1 METDVFMRIRNLEAG
16 MSLLKDDEIAEA
28 AQRREVF
35 REISVSTRL
44 TRKETRN
51 LDDLAKSRG
60 VQRGELIRQLIR
72 NELAKAADTS
82 IASTE
87 LTEIMGIR
95 LMLTNLFRP
104 LATGQKLT
112 PEAFDNMVAEVKKR
126 KRSVAEDAMR
136 DLERA

>member
-1 METDVFMRIRNLEAG
+1 MAILDDSEIATKAEERTRFRLKSAGTKLNQQELRNLG
-16 MSLLKDDEIAEA
+16 
-28 AQRREVF
+28 V
-35 REISVSTRL
+35 
-44 TRKETRN
+44 
-51 LDDLAKSRG
+51 LAKRRG
-60 VQRGELIRQLIR
+60 VRPGELIRKLILD
-72 NELAKAADTS
+72 ELARDS
-82 IASTE
+82 GSEPASTE

-126 KRSVAEDAMR
+126 KRSVAEDALQ

>member
-1 METDVFMRIRNLEAG
+1 MAILEDSEIATKAEERTRFRLKSAGTKLNQQELRNLG
-16 MSLLKDDEIAEA
+16 
-28 AQRREVF
+28 V
-35 REISVSTRL
+35 
-44 TRKETRN
+44 
-51 LDDLAKSRG
+51 LAKRRG
-60 VQRGELIRQLIR
+60 VRPGELIRKLILD
-72 NELAKAADTS
+72 ELARDAGTLA
-82 IASTE
+82 ASTE

-126 KRSVAEDAMR
+126 KRSVAEDALQ

>member
-1 METDVFMRIRNLEAG
+1 MAILDDGEIATKAEERTRFRLKSAGTKLNQQELRNLG
-16 MSLLKDDEIAEA
+16 
-28 AQRREVF
+28 V
-35 REISVSTRL
+35 
-44 TRKETRN
+44 
-51 LDDLAKSRG
+51 LAKRRG
-60 VQRGELIRQLIR
+60 VRPGELIRKLILD
-72 NELAKAADTS
+72 ELARDAGTVA
-82 IASTE
+82 ASTE

-126 KRSVAEDAMR
+126 KRSVAEDAMQ

>member
-1 METDVFMRIRNLEAG
+1 MAILED
-16 MSLLKDDEIAEA
+16 SEIATKAEE
-28 AQRREVF
+28 RTDF
-35 REISVSTRL
+35 RLKSAGTKLNQHELRSLGV
-44 TRKETRN
+44 
-51 LDDLAKSRG
+51 LAKRRG
-60 VQRGELIRQLIR
+60 VRPGELIRKLILD
-72 NELAKAADTS
+72 ELARDVGTVA
-82 IASTE
+82 ASTE

-126 KRSVAEDAMR
+126 KRSVAEDALQ

>member
-1 METDVFMRIRNLEAG
+1 
-16 MSLLKDDEIAEA
+16 MSLLSDDDIAEA

-35 REISVSTRL
+35 RERSVSTRL

-51 LDDLAKSRG
+51 LDALAKSRG

-72 NELAKAADTS
+72 DELARDAGISA
-82 IASTE
+82 ASTE

-126 KRSVAEDAMR
+126 KRSVAEDALQ

>member
-1 METDVFMRIRNLEAG
+1 
-16 MSLLKDDEIAEA
+16 MSLLSDNEIAEA

-35 REISVSTRL
+35 RERSVSTRL

-51 LDDLAKSRG
+51 LDALAKSRG

-72 NELAKAADTS
+72 DELARDAGISA
-82 IASTE
+82 ASTE

-126 KRSVAEDAMR
+126 KRSVAEDALQ

>member
-1 METDVFMRIRNLEAG
+1 
-16 MSLLKDDEIAEA
+16 MSLLSDDDIAEA

-35 REISVSTRL
+35 RERSVSTRL

-51 LDDLAKSRG
+51 LDALAKSRG
-60 VQRGELIRQLIR
+60 VQRGELIRQLILD
-72 NELAKAADTS
+72 ELARDAGTS
-82 IASTE
+82 AASTE

-126 KRSVAEDAMR
+126 KRSVAEDALQ

>member
-1 METDVFMRIRNLEAG
+1 

-28 AQRREVF
+28 ALRREVF

-72 NELAKAADTS
+72 NELAKGADTS

-112 PEAFDNMVAEVKKR
+112 PEAFDNMLAEVKKR
-126 KRSVAEDAMR
+126 KYSVASDAMK
-136 DLERA
+136 DLERT

>member
-1 METDVFMRIRNLEAG
+1 MAILDDSEIATKAEERTRFRLKSAGTKLNQQELRNLGA
-16 MSLLKDDEIAEA
+16 
-28 AQRREVF
+28 
-35 REISVSTRL
+35 
-44 TRKETRN
+44 
-51 LDDLAKSRG
+51 LAKRRG
-60 VQRGELIRQLIR
+60 VRPGELIRKLILD
-72 NELAKAADTS
+72 ELARDSGSVA
-82 IASTE
+82 ASTE

-126 KRSVAEDAMR
+126 KRSVAEDALQ

>member
-1 METDVFMRIRNLEAG
+1 MAILEDSEIATKAEERTRFRLKSAGTKLNQQELRNLG
-16 MSLLKDDEIAEA
+16 
-28 AQRREVF
+28 V
-35 REISVSTRL
+35 
-44 TRKETRN
+44 
-51 LDDLAKSRG
+51 LAKRRG
-60 VQRGELIRQLIR
+60 VRPGELIRKLILD
-72 NELAKAADTS
+72 ELARDS
-82 IASTE
+82 GSVPASTE

-126 KRSVAEDAMR
+126 KRSVAEDALQ

>member
-1 METDVFMRIRNLEAG
+1 MAILEDSEIATKAEERTRFRLKSAGTKLNQQELRNLG
-16 MSLLKDDEIAEA
+16 
-28 AQRREVF
+28 V
-35 REISVSTRL
+35 
-44 TRKETRN
+44 
-51 LDDLAKSRG
+51 LAKRRG
-60 VQRGELIRQLIR
+60 VRPGELIRKLILD
-72 NELAKAADTS
+72 ELARDAGIVA
-82 IASTE
+82 ASTE

-126 KRSVAEDAMR
+126 KRSVAEDALQ

>member
-1 METDVFMRIRNLEAG
+1 MAILEDSEIATKAEERARFRLKSAGTKLNQQELRNLG
-16 MSLLKDDEIAEA
+16 
-28 AQRREVF
+28 V
-35 REISVSTRL
+35 
-44 TRKETRN
+44 
-51 LDDLAKSRG
+51 LAKRRG
-60 VQRGELIRQLIR
+60 IRPGELIRKLILD
-72 NELAKAADTS
+72 ELARDS
-82 IASTE
+82 GSVPASTE

-126 KRSVAEDAMR
+126 KRSVAEDALQ

>member
-1 METDVFMRIRNLEAG
+1 MAILEDSEIAMKAEERTRFRLKSAGTKLNQQELRNL
-16 MSLLKDDEIAEA
+16 
-28 AQRREVF
+28 
-35 REISVSTRL
+35 T
-44 TRKETRN
+44 T
-51 LDDLAKSRG
+51 LAKRRG
-60 VQRGELIRQLIR
+60 VRPGELIRKLILD
-72 NELAKAADTS
+72 ELARDAGVVA
-82 IASTE
+82 ASTE

-126 KRSVAEDAMR
+126 KRRVAEDAMQ

>member
-1 METDVFMRIRNLEAG
+1 MAILEDSEIAMKAEERTRFRLKSAGTKLNQQELRNLTA
-16 MSLLKDDEIAEA
+16 
-28 AQRREVF
+28 
-35 REISVSTRL
+35 
-44 TRKETRN
+44 
-51 LDDLAKSRG
+51 LAKRRG
-60 VQRGELIRQLIR
+60 VRPGELIRKLILD
-72 NELAKAADTS
+72 ELARDAGVVA
-82 IASTE
+82 ASTE

-126 KRSVAEDAMR
+126 KRSVAEDAMQ

>member
-1 METDVFMRIRNLEAG
+1 
-16 MSLLKDDEIAEA
+16 MSLLSDDDIAEA

-35 REISVSTRL
+35 RERSVSTRL

-51 LDDLAKSRG
+51 LDALAKSRG

-72 NELAKAADTS
+72 DELARDTGTS
-82 IASTE
+82 AASTE

-126 KRSVAEDAMR
+126 KRSVAEDALR

>member
-1 METDVFMRIRNLEAG
+1 MAILEDSEIAMKAEERTRFRLKSAGTKLNQQELRNL
-16 MSLLKDDEIAEA
+16 
-28 AQRREVF
+28 
-35 REISVSTRL
+35 T
-44 TRKETRN
+44 T
-51 LDDLAKSRG
+51 LAKRRG
-60 VQRGELIRQLIR
+60 VRPGELIRKLILD
-72 NELAKAADTS
+72 ELARDAGVVA
-82 IASTE
+82 ASTE

-126 KRSVAEDAMR
+126 KRSVAEDAMQ

>member
-1 METDVFMRIRNLEAG
+1 MEQSGRAVAG
-16 MSLLKDDEIAEA
+16 PLG
-28 AQRREVF
+28 
-35 REISVSTRL
+35 VSG
-44 TRKETRN
+44 
-51 LDDLAKSRG
+51 SRG
-60 VQRGELIRQLIR
+60 ANHPRYRPDR
-72 NELAKAADTS
+72 ELARDAGTVA
-82 IASTE
+82 ASTE

-126 KRSVAEDAMR
+126 KRSVAEDAMQ

>member
-1 METDVFMRIRNLEAG
+1 MAILEDREIATKAEERTRFRLKSAGTKLNQQELRNLG
-16 MSLLKDDEIAEA
+16 
-28 AQRREVF
+28 V
-35 REISVSTRL
+35 
-44 TRKETRN
+44 
-51 LDDLAKSRG
+51 LAKRRG
-60 VQRGELIRQLIR
+60 VRPGELIRKLILD
-72 NELAKAADTS
+72 ELARDS
-82 IASTE
+82 GSVPASTE

-126 KRSVAEDAMR
+126 KRSVAEDALQ